1 MQHFVW
7 GILLLPLAGFLANAT
22 ATRFSNRTTSFV
34 GPGCI
39 GLAFIC
45 SVVAFAWLQGQP
57 TALRHYDDI
66 GWTWSIAGLF
76 HLKFGLL
83 LDPLSSL
90 MTLIVTGV
98 GFLIMVY
105 SVGYMAGEEGYRRF
119 FAEMNLFIFTMLL
132 LVLADNYLWLLVGW
146 GGVGLT
152 SYLLIGFYYDRPS
165 AVSAARKAFVMNV
178 IGDWGLMIAIF
189 LMFLHFGAVDF
200 STVLSHAHSLP
211 YNGQVA
217 TLICLLLLVGA
228 VAKSAQLPLY
238 TWLPDAMEG
247 PTPVSALIHAATM
260 VTAGVYLIAR
270 SYPLYQQSSYA
281 LHTVAFIGAV
291 GTVFAAGMGLANN
304 DIKRVLAYSTMSQI
318 AYMFVGVGVAVY
330 SAGMFHLLEHAFF
343 KALLFMCAG
352 AVMHAM
358 HDELDIQRMGGL
370 RRKLPFTYAMFVI
383 GFLAIIGTPLFSG
396 FFSKEDV
403 IGAAYARALHGDTW
417 LWPVWGMTVITSGLT
432 ALYMFRLLYLV
443 FHGEPRDQHL
453 YDHAHEGSLPMR
465 IPMLILGVLS
475 VVGGYIAIPGG
486 YNELEAWLSPVF
498 GQFVVNG
505 PRLGTQPFY
514 WQSMAVTLLFT
525 AVGLVV
531 GWSVYARRSPSAEAV
546 GASMPGLYR
555 FLANR
560 YYVDQLY
567 DFLFVA
573 PITWFSRLVGR
584 YFEQDVVDFTVDGV
598 GRLVRMSSGRL
609 RVVQT
614 GFVRNY
620 ALGILFGAVLMV
632 GYYVVGGR

>member
-1 MQHFVW
+1 MQHFTW
-7 GILLLPLAGFLANAT
+7 GILLLPLVGFAANAL
-22 ATRFSNRTTSFV
+22 ATRFNNRTVGFV
-34 GPGCI
+34 GPGVI

-45 SVVAFAWLQGQP
+45 AVVAFAWLQGQP
-57 TALRHYDDI
+57 TGARHYDDI
-66 GWTWSIAGLF
+66 GWTWAIAGSF

-105 SVGYMAGEEGYRRF
+105 SVGYMAGEEGFRRF
-119 FAEMNLFIFTMLL
+119 FSQMNLFIFAMLL

-152 SYLLIGFYYDRPS
+152 SYLLIGFYHDRPS

-189 LMFLHFGAVDF
+189 LMFLHFGAVDY
-200 STVLSHAHSLP
+200 STVLNHAHNLP

-270 SYPLYQQSSYA
+270 SYPFYQQSSYG

-358 HDELDIQRMGGL
+358 HDELNIHRMGGL
-370 RRKLPFTYAMFVI
+370 RNKLPFTYAMFLL

-396 FFSKEDV
+396 FFSKEDI
-403 IGAAYARALHGDTW
+403 IGAAYSRALHGDSW
-417 LWPVWGMTVITSGLT
+417 LWLVWGLTIITSGLT

-443 FHGEPRDQHL
+443 FHGEPRDRDL
-453 YDHAHEGSLPMR
+453 YDHAHEPTMSMRVPM
-465 IPMLILGVLS
+465 MVLGVLS
-475 VVGGYIAIPGG
+475 VVGGYISIPGG

-498 GQFVVNG
+498 SQFQVGG
-505 PRLGTQPFY
+505 PRLEAQPFY
-514 WQSMAVTLLFT
+514 WESMAVTLAVTAIGLF
-525 AVGLVV
+525 V
-531 GWSVYARRSPSAEAV
+531 GWTVYARRSPSAQSVVAWAP
-546 GASMPGLYR
+546 GAHR

-560 YYVDQLY
+560 YYVDQMY

-573 PITWFSRLVGR
+573 PVKWFSRMVGR

-598 GRLVRMSSGRL
+598 GKMVRMSSSRL
-609 RVVQT
+609 RVIQT

-620 ALGILFGAVLMV
+620 ALGILFGAVLVV